1 MPTSSTQR
9 ATFCGGRSRLMPS
22 VSTTSAEPQSEDTER
37 LPCLATR
44 SPDPATTNAVAVD
57 TLKVPVASPPVPQ
70 VSISISRSVPVRP
83 ATSSPRV
90 RMRTTFWRITC
101 AKPISSSTISPF
113 IRSAVRNAAICA
125 WVAAPDMIASIAAAA
140 SMRVRSRR
148 STRTRIASLMIGL
161 VMADGSPWPEP
172 PQYRTGALHGVP
184 PGGTV
189 SAKRCRTAPRR
200 HRRDVRTRRGR
211 SSEAEIRLLH
221 VGARPEALPRPLE
234 HDPPVLEHVASVREL
249 ERARHVLLDEH
260 DRHAVAIDPLQSVED
275 ELHRHRR
282 QSEARL
288 VQQQEARARHE
299 PAPDRA
305 HLLLAARQRPGKL
318 TLTLVQAREER
329 EDELERIVP
338 VAPVRGPATKLQIVA
353 HRHRGKELAPFRHMS
368 DAPRDDLGRPQTVEP
383 RALEFDTP
391 GAHGQEPAD
400 RPERR
405 GLAGAVRAEQR
416 HRLAPSHLERDAGD
430 RRQVAIPGLE
440 PVKPEQHGHTRRPG
454 TPRPLSGDWRC
465 RPASPPRSSRR
476 SSARRSDGR
485 APSPPACCARST
497 RSTRRMHEC
506 RGSAG

>member
-1 MPTSSTQR
+1 
-9 ATFCGGRSRLMPS
+9 MPS

-44 SPDPATTNAVAVD
+44 SPEPATTKAVAVE

-70 VSISISRSVPVRP
+70 VSISISRSVPVSP
-83 ATSSPRV
+83 ATWSARV
-90 RMRTTFWRITC
+90 RIRTTFWRITC
-101 AKPISSSTISPF
+101 ARPISSSTVSPF
-113 IRSAVRNAAICA
+113 IRRAVRNAAICA
-125 WVAAPDMIASIAAAA
+125 LVAAPDMIASIAAAA
-140 SMRVRSRR
+140 SIRVRSRR
-148 STRTRIASLMIGL
+148 STSRRSASVMMGL
-161 VMADGSPWPEP
+161 VMRGSVYPGQSFPAA
-172 PQYRTGALHGVP
+172 RGAWVHDTLNIRV
-184 PGGTV
+184 
-189 SAKRCRTAPRR
+189 TA
-200 HRRDVRTRRGR
+200 
-211 SSEAEIRLLH
+211 SETEIRLLH

-249 ERARHVLLDEH
+249 ERKRHVLLDEH
-260 DRHAVAIDPLQSVED
+260 DRHAVAIDPPQSVED

-288 VQQQEARARHE
+288 VQQKEARARHE

-305 HLLLAARQRPGKL
+305 HLLLAARQRPGEL
-318 TLTLVQAREER
+318 TLTLVQ
-329 EDELERIVP
+329 
-338 VAPVRGPATKLQIVA
+338 G
-353 HRHRGKELAPFRHMS
+353 
-368 DAPRDDLGRPQTVEP
+368 
-383 RALEFDTP
+383 
-391 GAHGQEPAD
+391 PAD
-400 RPERR
+400 RPPRR
-405 GLAGAVRAEQR
+405 CLAGAVPPDQR

-440 PVKPEQHGHTRRPG
+440 PVKPEQRGHTRRPG